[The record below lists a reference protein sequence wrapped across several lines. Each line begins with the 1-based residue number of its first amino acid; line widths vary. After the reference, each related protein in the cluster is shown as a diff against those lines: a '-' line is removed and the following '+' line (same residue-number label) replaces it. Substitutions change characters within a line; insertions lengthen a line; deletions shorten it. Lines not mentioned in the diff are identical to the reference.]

1 MSTPARIVA
10 AGRGVRWLG
19 EGWRLFRAAPLS
31 WIALVFGYWLLMNLL
46 VLIPVAGILVAPLL
60 VPAFSMS
67 FMAAGRAAE
76 RGGPVGLD
84 TLFAGFRAQLPRLLA
99 LGAVYLACLALVLGA
114 TALVDGGSLVHAMLG
129 AQPTAGTKV
138 QSGAV
143 ISAML
148 VAAALYGPV
157 MMMFWF
163 APVLVAWH
171 GVGVAK
177 ALFFSFLACVLNWRP
192 FLTYGAVAV
201 LMTVVA
207 PSFALSALLLFTGG
221 TLPVSLESFVYVL
234 MLVMMPT
241 LLASFYVSYR
251 DVFGAQDPG

>member
-10 AGRGVRWLG
+10 AARGVRWLG

-31 WIALVFGYWLLMNLL
+31 WMALVFGYWLLMNVL
-46 VLIPVAGILVAPLL
+46 VLVPLAGIVIAPVL
-60 VPAFSMS
+60 VPAFSVS
-67 FMAAGRAAE
+67 FMLAGRAAE
-76 RGGPVGLD
+76 RGGPIGLD
-84 TLFAGFRAQLPRLLA
+84 ILVAGFRTQLSRLLA

-114 TALVDGGSLVHAMLG
+114 TALVDGGALVHAMLG
-129 AQPTAGTKV
+129 AEPAAGTKV
-138 QSGAV
+138 QPGATV
-143 ISAML
+143 GAML
-148 VAAALYGPV
+148 LAVALYGPV

-171 GVGVAK
+171 GVGVGK

-192 FLTYGAVAV
+192 FLAYGAAAT

-207 PSFALSALLLFTGG
+207 PSFALSALLLFAGG

-234 MLVMMPT
+234 MLVLMPT

-251 DVFGAQDPG
+251 DVFGAPDPV